1 MRLHSWDYPSHTP
14 FHSAGNS
21 RHEVTWIASNQ
32 LKKEFEILFPEESTA
47 IKQGKTH
54 KHFLYAACI
63 WRGFKAGKTGKV
75 DVEK

>member
-1 MRLHSWDYPSHTP
+1 LRGGGEREPKTLQQKQETKK
-14 FHSAGNS
+14 
-21 RHEVTWIASNQ
+21 EETNQ